1 MVYPV
6 SRSMNADLS
15 EGLTDGKYKKVV
27 QNRGGT
33 VEGGT
38 AAARVELNDN
48 WYGIHEILTKTS
60 PDGLRHPTPNYVP
73 TSVLGIQDV
82 V

>member
-15 EGLTDGKYKKVV
+15 QGMTDGKYKKVN
-27 QNRGGT
+27 QDRGGS
-33 VEGGT
+33 VSPGT
-38 AAARVELNDN
+38 YESRAELNDN
-48 WYGIHEILTKTS
+48 WYGIHEKQVKVT
-60 PDGLRHPTPNYVP
+60 PDGLLHATPSFVATP
-73 TSVLGIQDV
+73 VLGIQDV